1 MMTKRSLKIKDC
13 DDSNIA
19 VKLRFGIIDNLSLRL
34 KRADKLRFIIIVT
47 NTAKWET
54 RRFTSDRT
62 RNKTNTFNLPIAN
75 IPGDHT
81 DPFDITVKVYRLLTS
96 RIMKSRIKPYCATRH
111 KVIVSIMVNTIKYK
125 WVYILVFRH
134 FNLS

>member
-1 MMTKRSLKIKDC
+1 MNYRERVMTRRSLKIKDC
-13 DDSNIA
+13 DDSNCA

-54 RRFTSDRT
+54 SRFTSDRT

-81 DPFDITVKVYRLLTS
+81 DPFDITVKVYRFRAGQYETTHF
-96 RIMKSRIKPYCATRH
+96 KNYEVK
-111 KVIVSIMVNTIKYK
+111 NQTILCNKTQSYRE
-125 WVYILVFRH
+125 YH
-134 FNLS
+134 G